1 MPPSLPGGIPW
12 LGRALDLRFDPVG
25 LMRNGYE
32 RHGEVFSFK
41 LAGTPTVAMIGP
53 KAHDVFFRLP
63 DDQVSMREAY
73 QLMTPIFGKGIAYDA
88 TPEIMKE
95 QMGFFHAALRE
106 SRLKT
111 YAQGFVEEAEQYF
124 GKWGDTGVVDLYEV
138 GNELTIYTSARSL
151 LGKPF
156 RDKLSAEFSK
166 LYFELEAG
174 LSVLAFF
181 APNLPIPAFKKR
193 DAARAK
199 MGQMISKIVRE
210 RRAQGSEGDD
220 FLQTLMDARY
230 ADGRALTEDEMAG
243 LLLAVMFAGHHTSGV
258 TFAWTGIL
266 LNQHRQHLPGLLAE
280 QQRIMGD
287 RRNLGLDDLR
297 AMDGLERVVKETL
310 RLYPPIILVMRRVMR
325 EFAYNNYTVP
335 AGTMIMASPAAAHRI
350 ADVFP
355 NPDMFDPDRFGP
367 GREEDKK
374 HPMGWIAFGA
384 GRHRCMGIVFAQLQ
398 LRAIWSVLLRD
409 FEFELVEKN
418 YEPDYNRLLV
428 GPRQPC
434 RVRYRRKLKAQVS
447 VPA

>member
-1 MPPSLPGGIPW
+1 MSGSG
-12 LGRALDLRFDPVG
+12 AL
-25 LMRNGYE
+25 
-32 RHGEVFSFK
+32 K
-41 LAGTPTVAMIGP
+41 GP
-53 KAHDVFFRLP
+53 
-63 DDQVSMREAY
+63 
-73 QLMTPIFGKGIAYDA
+73 
-88 TPEIMKE
+88 
-95 QMGFFHAALRE
+95 
-106 SRLKT
+106 
-111 YAQGFVEEAEQYF
+111 
-124 GKWGDTGVVDLYEV
+124 
-138 GNELTIYTSARSL
+138 
-151 LGKPF
+151 
-156 RDKLSAEFSK
+156 
-166 LYFELEAG
+166 
-174 LSVLAFF
+174 
-181 APNLPIPAFKKR
+181 
-193 DAARAK
+193 
-199 MGQMISKIVRE
+199 
-210 RRAQGSEGDD
+210 EGDD

-280 QQRIMGD
+280 QARILGD

-325 EFAYNNYTVP
+325 EFQYNNYDIP

-350 ADVFP
+350 HDVFAD
-355 NPDMFDPDRFGP
+355 PDRFDPDRFGP

-434 RVRYRRKLKAQVS
+434 RVRYRRKLKTQISVS
-447 VPA
+447 A